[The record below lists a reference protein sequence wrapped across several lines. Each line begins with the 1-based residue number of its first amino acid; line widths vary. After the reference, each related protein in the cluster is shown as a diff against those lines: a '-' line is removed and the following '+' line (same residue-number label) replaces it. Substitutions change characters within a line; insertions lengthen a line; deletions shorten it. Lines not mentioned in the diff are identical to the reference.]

1 MFSYRSIRQRLEM
14 VVIIA
19 VAIVLFLAG
28 GAGLIYMFY
37 GERQKVGQHLTS
49 QAELL
54 ATQSVAPLLFDDKE
68 AMRQNLGA
76 LKFVNSIRWAVVV
89 ANGKVFASYG
99 KVPANFAD
107 LREWLRFTAA
117 QDPVDGNRLVE
128 NEQIVVRQVIL
139 REPGAAADSPAIG
152 EIFIMS
158 SFAESN
164 ASFFGLVAAFA
175 GLSLL
180 VIAVTL
186 PFLSMVVRQIT
197 QPLSELVGIAQ
208 RVTHAGDLSLR
219 AQVAPL
225 SASGGRGEV
234 DEMEQ
239 LGRAFNQMLDGL
251 DRHERE
257 LSALTHELQ
266 TLNANNNQVRE
277 EERTRIARE
286 IHDEL
291 GQLLTRLKFDVSWIK
306 ASADQPQQVN
316 QRAVEMAGFL
326 DQAVQAVRRI
336 SWELRPGILDT
347 LGLSAA
353 IEWLGEELQKRS
365 GITCRVDAEPL
376 PKALTQDCASNL
388 FRIAQELLTNV
399 ARHSS
404 ATEVNVMLDFSDG
417 VTLIVE
423 DDGVGLRRDEGTM
436 VTLGLLGIRERVRH
450 LDGTIE
456 FLSTPE
462 FKGTSVTVRIP
473 LVALTA
479 LLAPPLADPRTAADL
494 ENV

>member
-1 MFSYRSIRQRLEM
+1 MIFASRSIRQRLEM
-14 VVIIA
+14 VVIVA

-28 GAGLIYMFY
+28 AAGLTYMYY
-37 GERQKVGQHLTS
+37 GERQKVGQHLTT

-54 ATQSVAPLLFDDKE
+54 ATQSVAPLLFNDKE

-76 LKFVNSIRWAVVV
+76 LKFVNSVRWAAVLSD
-89 ANGKVFASYG
+89 GKVFASYG
-99 KVPANFAD
+99 KVPANFSD
-107 LREWLRFTAA
+107 LRDFVRFTAA
-117 QDPVDGNRLVE
+117 QDPVDGNLLVE
-128 NEQIVVRQVIL
+128 KEQIVVRHPIL
-139 REPGAAADSPAIG
+139 RELGGAADSPEIG
-152 EIFIMS
+152 EIFIMA
-158 SFAESN
+158 SFAENN

-186 PFLSMVVRQIT
+186 PFLSLVVRQVT
-197 QPLSELVGIAQ
+197 QPLGDLASIAQ
-208 RVTHAGDLSLR
+208 RVTRAGDTSLR
-219 AQVAPL
+219 ARVPAAAPP
-225 SASGGRGEV
+225 GGEER
-234 DEMEQ
+234 DEMAQ

-251 DRHERE
+251 ARHERE

-306 ASADQPQQVN
+306 ANAGQPQQVN
-316 QRAVEMAGFL
+316 QRALEMAGFL
-326 DQAVQAVRRI
+326 DQAVRTVRRI

-353 IEWLGEELQKRS
+353 IEWLGEELEKRS
-365 GITCRVDAEPL
+365 GIRCRVDAEPM
-376 PKALTQDCASNL
+376 PKGLSQDCASNL

-399 ARHSS
+399 ARHSK
-404 ATEVNVMLDFSDG
+404 AAEVNVMLDFSAG

-423 DDGVGLRRDEGTM
+423 DDGVGLRRDDGAT
-436 VTLGLLGIRERVRH
+436 VTLGLVGIRERVRH
-450 LDGTIE
+450 LDGSIE
-456 FLSTPE
+456 FLTVPE
-462 FKGTSVTVRIP
+462 FRGTSVTVRIP
-473 LVALTA
+473 FAEATA
-479 LLAPPLADPRTAADL
+479 TAAEKEDSASL
-494 ENV
+494 EKI

>member
-1 MFSYRSIRQRLEM
+1 MFASRSIRQRLEM
-14 VVIIA
+14 VVIVA

-28 GAGLIYMFY
+28 GGGLIYMFY
-37 GERQKVGQHLTS
+37 GERQEVGQHLTS

-54 ATQSVAPLLFDDKE
+54 ATQSVAPLLFNDQE

-117 QDPVDGNRLVE
+117 QDPADGNRLVD

-139 REPGAAADSPAIG
+139 REPGAGADSPAIG

-158 SFAESN
+158 SFAEYN

-186 PFLSMVVRQIT
+186 PFLSMVVRQVT

-208 RVTHAGDLSLR
+208 RVTHAGDMSLR
-219 AQVAPL
+219 AQVAPIDP
-225 SASGGRGEV
+225 SVGSEV
-234 DEMEQ
+234 DEMAQ

-251 DRHERE
+251 GRHERE

-277 EERTRIARE
+277 AERTRIARE

-306 ASADQPQQVN
+306 ASAGQPQQVN
-316 QRAVEMAGFL
+316 QRAVEMAGFI

-353 IEWLGEELQKRS
+353 VEWLGEELQKRS
-365 GITCRVDAEPL
+365 GITCRVDAEPM
-376 PKALTQDCASNL
+376 PKEMSQDCASNL

-399 ARHSS
+399 ARHSG
-404 ATEVNVMLDFSDG
+404 AAEVNVMLDFSDG

-423 DDGVGLRRDEGTM
+423 DDGVGLCRDEGTTL
-436 VTLGLLGIRERVRH
+436 TLGLLGIRERVRH
-450 LDGTIE
+450 LNGTIE

-462 FKGTSVTVRIP
+462 FHGTSVTVRIP
-473 LVALTA
+473 LVA
-479 LLAPPLADPRTAADL
+479 PPVAETQPVADL